1 MFTVGLLVWKDGPER
16 ARRLA
21 DETAADAMID
31 AMVETA
37 GTRGFI
43 ARMAMEKAI
52 CERKSRTTDVSRQDA
67 NARRDER
74 LHRARLL
81 SLHDGYCAVDRA

>member
-21 DETAADAMID
+21 DETAADAM
-31 AMVETA
+31 AEAA

>member
-21 DETAADAMID
+21 DETAADAM
-31 AMVETA
+31 AEAA
-37 GTRGFI
+37 GTSGFI
-43 ARMAMEKAI
+43 ARTAMEKAI
-52 CERKSRTTDVSRQDA
+52 CERKSRTTDVSRQDT